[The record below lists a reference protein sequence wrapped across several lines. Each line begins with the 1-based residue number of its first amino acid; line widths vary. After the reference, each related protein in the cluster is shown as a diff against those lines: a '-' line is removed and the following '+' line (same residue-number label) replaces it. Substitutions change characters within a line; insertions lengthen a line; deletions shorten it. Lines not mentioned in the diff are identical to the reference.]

1 MGTGEHDHYFTA
13 SPASADERRIVR
25 VGLVGREVD
34 VETASGVFCPDRLD
48 LGTAVLLRTVPDP
61 PEHGEL
67 LDLGCGWGP
76 IALTLALLSPQARVW
91 AVDVNDRA
99 LDLMSGNAQRLGCAG
114 ITPARPQDVPD
125 GLRFEAIWSNPPIR
139 VGKDALHDLLRQ
151 WLPRLS
157 PTGTA
162 HLVVGKN
169 LGADSL
175 QRWIGESFDG
185 MACTRLASAKGFR
198 VLAVSRAQS

>member
-1 MGTGEHDHYFTA
+1 MGTGENDHYFTA
-13 SPASADERRIVR
+13 SPASAEQRRTVR

-34 VETASGVFCPDRLD
+34 VHTASGVFCPDRLD

-76 IALTLALLSPQARVW
+76 IALTMALLSPRARVW

-99 LDLMSGNAQRLGCAG
+99 LDLMTGNAERVGCPG
-114 ITPARPQDVPD
+114 ITAARPEDVPD
-125 GLRFEAIWSNPPIR
+125 GLHFDAIWSNPPIR
-139 VGKDALHDLLRQ
+139 VGKEVLHDLLQR

-157 PTGTA
+157 PTGSA
-162 HLVVGKN
+162 YLVVGKN

-175 QRWIGESFDG
+175 QRWIVETFDG
-185 MACTRLASAKGFR
+185 MACRRVASAKGFR
-198 VLAVSRAQS
+198 VLAVSRAGT